1 MPPAGS
7 YRITV
12 TDKATGAFIDDY
24 PVKSDGSILPKKLA
38 LETAVFDG
46 RFKTLADAK
55 ARTRCLIVSRPK
67 TRN

>member
-12 TDKATGAFIDDY
+12 TDKATGAFIGDY
-24 PVKSDGSILPKKLA
+24 PVKSDGTILPKKLA

-55 ARTRCLIVSRPK
+55 ARTHCVIISRPN
-67 TRN
+67 TEN